1 MAYASFPYPPF
12 AFFKFSSNKVFLT
25 NSAILTYELLNY
37 TGNTM
42 LITISMDAYNDNLRK
57 NERLIE

>member
-1 MAYASFPYPPF
+1 MAYASFPSTF
-12 AFFKFSSNKVFLT
+12 CFFQVFIEQGFLT
-25 NSAILTYELLNY
+25 DSAILTYELLNY

-42 LITISMDAYNDNLRK
+42 LITISVDAYNDNLRK